1 MGEGGDLGPAG
12 RHRAGVGVDGEP
24 VHRLSRLRRPPVPRV
39 LGGVLRQGLP
49 RPARRLVRD
58 APARRLAALPQLG
71 PAAAAAALLGS
82 EDRAMTRALSDDV
95 TIVSRLGADER
106 TLAFDALDGLT
117 RPFKEIPPK
126 HFYDTEGSRLFDEI
140 TRLPEYYPTRAE
152 RAILEA
158 RSAEIVRATGA
169 GELVEL
175 GSGVPTKT
183 LLLLD
188 AMRDAGTLDR
198 YVPFD
203 VSEGVL
209 RESAERLVE
218 RYPGLRVYGVLGD
231 FERHLDALPP
241 AEGPRIVAFLGGTI
255 GNFPPGTRR
264 KFLRSLRRALRPQDA
279 LLLGTDL
286 VKDPAILEAA
296 YNDAAGVTAAF
307 NRNVLA
313 VINREL
319 DADFDL
325 DAFEH
330 VAFYD
335 REQEWIEMRLRALR
349 PQVVEVR
356 KLELTVHFANRE
368 EMRTEISA
376 KFTRERLAA
385 DLAAAGLRLADF
397 MTDPEGLFALSVAA
411 PAR

>member
-1 MGEGGDLGPAG
+1 MKAVADIQIVSKLGP
-12 RHRAGVGVDGEP
+12 
-24 VHRLSRLRRPPVPRV
+24 
-39 LGGVLRQGLP
+39 
-49 RPARRLVRD
+49 
-58 APARRLAALPQLG
+58 
-71 PAAAAAALLGS
+71 
-82 EDRAMTRALSDDV
+82 
-95 TIVSRLGADER
+95 DER
-106 TLAFDALDGLT
+106 TLAFDVLDGLT

-126 HFYDTEGSRLFDEI
+126 HFYDTVGSRLFDEI

-152 RAILEA
+152 RAILTA
-158 RSAEIVRATGA
+158 RSADIVEMTRA

-209 RESAERLVE
+209 RESAEHLVE
-218 RYPGLRVYGVLGD
+218 QYPGLRVYGVLGD

-264 KFLRSLRRALRPQDA
+264 KFLRALGRALRPQDA

-286 VKDPAILEAA
+286 VKDTQRLVAA
-296 YNDAAGVTAAF
+296 YDDAAGVTAEF
-307 NRNVLA
+307 NRNVLR
-313 VINREL
+313 VLNREL
-319 DADFDL
+319 DADFEPED
-325 DAFEH
+325 FEH
-330 VAFYD
+330 VALFD
-335 REQEWIEMRLRALR
+335 AEHEWIEMRLRARREHTTL
-349 PQVVEVR
+349 VR
-356 KLELTVHFANRE
+356 ELDLPVHFHAGE

-376 KFTRERLAA
+376 KFTCERIEG
-385 DLAAAGLRLADF
+385 DLAAAGLELVRVF
-397 MTDPEGLFALSVAA
+397 TDPDELFALSL
-411 PAR
+411 ARGAQRRSS